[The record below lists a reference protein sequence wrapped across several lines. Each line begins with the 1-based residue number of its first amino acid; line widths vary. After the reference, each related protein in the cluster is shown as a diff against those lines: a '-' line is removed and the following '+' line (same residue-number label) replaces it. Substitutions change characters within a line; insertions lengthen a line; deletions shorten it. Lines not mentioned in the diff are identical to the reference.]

1 MYVHTRFPFRY
12 STGRCWGGEGKLEQ
26 DRKANGKGT
35 HKERGAPGNG
45 RRSLMRDGVTV
56 YFCCLYLIANYKFWC
71 LNYSHASTS
80 ASALCLGVCMSPISC
95 FGRARSV
102 RCTSLR
108 DNGRVWMAPSTDY
121 WPPKHGQNGARPHQ
135 HGSQQPASS
144 VALGLNIRN
153 ERATKRGILCSRW
166 HVTEQDGAS
175 QHSTHSL
182 SSSIFFVGHIAWA
195 I

>member
-80 ASALCLGVCMSPISC
+80 ACSLSTLVCVCLPFLALGGREVCVAP
-95 FGRARSV
+95 
-102 RCTSLR
+102 LR

-144 VALGLNIRN
+144 VALGLNTRN
-153 ERATKRGILCSRW
+153 ERAAKRGRLCSRW

-182 SSSIFFVGHIAWA
+182 IFHVIVGHIAWA